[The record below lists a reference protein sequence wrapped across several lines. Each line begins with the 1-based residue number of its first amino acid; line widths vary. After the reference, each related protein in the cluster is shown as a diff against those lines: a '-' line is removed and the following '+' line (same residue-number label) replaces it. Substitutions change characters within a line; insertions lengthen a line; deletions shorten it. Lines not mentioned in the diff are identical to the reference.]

1 MPDIDVKPRSRVVTD
16 GIEATTSRGML
27 RAVGM
32 GDEDWEKPQIG
43 IASSW
48 NEITPCNLSLD
59 RLAQGAKEGVHSGGG
74 YPLQFGTIS
83 VSDGISM
90 GHEGMHFSLVSREV
104 IADSVETVV
113 NAERLDGTV
122 LLAGCDKSLPGMLMA
137 AARLD
142 LASVFLYAG
151 SVMPGYVKQADG
163 TMKEVTIID
172 SFEGVGACKAGT
184 MSEEELKKI
193 ECAIVPGEGA
203 CGGMYTANTM
213 ASVAEALGMSLP
225 GSAAPPSADRRR
237 DYYAHRSGEAV
248 VNMLRH
254 GITARQIL
262 TKEAFENAIAVAMAL
277 GGSTNVV
284 LHLLAIAHEA
294 EVELS
299 LDDFNR
305 IGSKVPHLADMKP
318 FGKYVMVDVDRNGGI
333 PVIMKAL
340 LDAGLLHG
348 DVMTVTGKTL
358 AENLAEIDP
367 PALDGE
373 VFRTLD
379 NPIHATGGLTILQ
392 GSFAPEGAVV
402 KTAGFDAEVFEGPAR
417 VFDRERAAMDAL
429 TEGQIQKGDVVVIRY
444 EGPKGGPGMREMLAI
459 TAAIK
464 GAGLGKDVLLLT
476 DGRFSGGTTGLCIGH
491 IAPEAVDAGP
501 VAFVRDG
508 DRIRVDIAARSLD
521 LLVDDAELEAR
532 EQAGPR
538 CPRATPAES
547 SRSSRSSSSPPPR
560 ARSRA
565 SVDTRTIATS
575 PGKEHLMPTEATPLS
590 AAAGARRTPEI
601 LTGSGAVLR
610 TLEHLGITDVFGLP
624 GGAII
629 PFYDELM
636 ASTTIRH
643 VLVRHEQGA
652 GHAAEGY
659 ASASGKVGVAIATS
673 GPGATNL
680 VTAIADA
687 YMDSVPF
694 IAITGQVFSTL
705 MGTDAFQEADIVGI
719 TMPITKHSFLV
730 TDPADVPAT
739 LAAAHLIATTGRPG
753 PVLVDITKDAQ
764 QKSAPYVWPP
774 KIDLPGY
781 RPVTKAHGKQ
791 IAAAAQLLAEAER
804 PVLYVGGGVVRSGA
818 TAELLRFAEAT
829 GAPVVTTL
837 MARGAFPD
845 SHPQHLG
852 MPGMHGTVPAVLGL
866 QDSDLIIALG
876 ARFDDRVTG
885 KADEFAPNAKV
896 VHVDIDPAEI
906 SKIRFAD
913 VPIVGDAREVLVDL
927 LDAWN
932 GVPADERASTAD
944 WWTKLDQLRTDF
956 PLGYAEPTDGLLAPQ
971 AIIRRIGE
979 LSGPRPCTPPVSVS
993 TRCGRRS
1000 SSSTSGRTPG

>member
-163 TMKEVTIID
+163 SFKEVTIID

-248 VNMLRH
+248 VNMLRM
-254 GITARQIL
+254 GLTARQIL

-305 IGSKVPHLADMKP
+305 IGSQVPHLADMKP

-367 PALDGE
+367 PELDGE
-373 VFRTLD
+373 VFRKLD

-429 TEGQIQKGDVVVIRY
+429 TEGKIQKGDVVVIRY

-532 EQAGPR
+532 REGWAPL
-538 CPRATPAES
+538 
-547 SRSSRSSSSPPPR
+547 PPR
-560 ARSRA
+560 Y
-565 SVDTRTIATS
+565 TRGVLA
-575 PGKEHLMPTEATPLS
+575 KFAKLVQS
-590 AAAGARRTPEI
+590 AAK
-601 LTGSGAVLR
+601 GAV
-610 TLEHLGITDVFGLP
+610 
-624 GGAII
+624 
-629 PFYDELM
+629 
-636 ASTTIRH
+636 
-643 VLVRHEQGA
+643 
-652 GHAAEGY
+652 
-659 ASASGKVGVAIATS
+659 
-673 GPGATNL
+673 
-680 VTAIADA
+680 
-687 YMDSVPF
+687 
-694 IAITGQVFSTL
+694 TG
-705 MGTDAFQEADIVGI
+705 
-719 TMPITKHSFLV
+719 
-730 TDPADVPAT
+730 
-739 LAAAHLIATTGRPG
+739 
-753 PVLVDITKDAQ
+753 
-764 QKSAPYVWPP
+764 
-774 KIDLPGY
+774 
-781 RPVTKAHGKQ
+781 
-791 IAAAAQLLAEAER
+791 
-804 PVLYVGGGVVRSGA
+804 
-818 TAELLRFAEAT
+818 
-829 GAPVVTTL
+829 
-837 MARGAFPD
+837 
-845 SHPQHLG
+845 
-852 MPGMHGTVPAVLGL
+852 
-866 QDSDLIIALG
+866 
-876 ARFDDRVTG
+876 
-885 KADEFAPNAKV
+885 
-896 VHVDIDPAEI
+896 
-906 SKIRFAD
+906 
-913 VPIVGDAREVLVDL
+913 
-927 LDAWN
+927 
-932 GVPADERASTAD
+932 
-944 WWTKLDQLRTDF
+944 
-956 PLGYAEPTDGLLAPQ
+956 
-971 AIIRRIGE
+971 
-979 LSGPRPCTPPVSVS
+979 
-993 TRCGRRS
+993 
-1000 SSSTSGRTPG
+1000 